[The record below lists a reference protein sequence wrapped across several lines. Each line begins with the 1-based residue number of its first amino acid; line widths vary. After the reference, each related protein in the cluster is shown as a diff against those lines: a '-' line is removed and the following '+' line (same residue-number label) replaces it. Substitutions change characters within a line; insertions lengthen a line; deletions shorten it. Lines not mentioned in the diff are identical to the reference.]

1 VGADAVP
8 RALDG
13 KVNVRMALKET
24 PRGDLRELPWGAI
37 VALGA
42 FSLARPVLSIVG
54 AYDDG
59 RPLEKPVG
67 PLLLTGLIIV
77 VWIAAA
83 VVRRFDRPVEAL
95 AFAGATYGVLALLL
109 NLSLQPFLD
118 SAELPPV
125 PGMIAMVVFNA
136 AQGAVCGLVA
146 LALLRR
152 RRGAGRR

>member
-1 VGADAVP
+1 
-8 RALDG
+8 
-13 KVNVRMALKET
+13 MAIKET
-24 PRGDLRELPWGAI
+24 SRSDLRELPWGAI

-59 RPLEKPVG
+59 PLKKPVG

-77 VWIAAA
+77 VWIATA
-83 VVRRFDRPVEAL
+83 VVRRFDRPVETL
-95 AFAGATYGVLALLL
+95 AFVGAAYGVLALLL

-125 PGMIAMVVFNA
+125 PGMFAMVLFNA

-152 RRGAGRR
+152 RSRSTRG